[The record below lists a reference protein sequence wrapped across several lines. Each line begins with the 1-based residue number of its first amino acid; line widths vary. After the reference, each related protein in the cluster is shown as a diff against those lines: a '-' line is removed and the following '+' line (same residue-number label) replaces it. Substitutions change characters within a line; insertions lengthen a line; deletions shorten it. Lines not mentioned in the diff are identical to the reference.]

1 MTHAAPCWRL
11 EATEFRQHALLWG
24 VSVHARAHTSA
35 ESQSWNNIADL
46 GMSLNQDRLLPCFFF
61 SHYIFLVWTQF
72 EIKAAALFISGC
84 LQVGSSQLGL
94 GLHGSD
100 EWTWS
105 HLGPDQVPASWASCP
120 QWRPEARTKTSHVA
134 LDPSEPFE
142 EELDPHDDVA
152 KKKNTLKPCEQVFS
166 LINQANKTPWLLPQP
181 WSSSSAPDTRIQHFY
196 SLHGFLNVDS

>member
-1 MTHAAPCWRL
+1 MLPPADGLRPLSSGSTRFCGGCRCTRARTQAQSHRVGIILLTL
-11 EATEFRQHALLWG
+11 ECPWIRTDCYP
-24 VSVHARAHTSA
+24 V
-35 ESQSWNNIADL
+35 
-46 GMSLNQDRLLPCFFF
+46 FFF

-142 EELDPHDDVA
+142 EELDPHDDEA